1 MEKGIAKKFTTAGK
15 EGELWI
21 AGKSPERREFP
32 RLDLSKDYNRTIIL
46 RIESADKSKSIKSF
60 ANNIGLEGLCFETRR
75 DFEEKEAI
83 NLRLF
88 FFGDKVPIIK
98 IKAEIIWKK
107 TVLPVNYYGVSF
119 VSLKEDDKG
128 NLSNYIESKIARG

>member
-1 MEKGIAKKFTTAGK
+1 
-15 EGELWI
+15 
-21 AGKSPERREFP
+21 P

-46 RIESADKSKSIKSF
+46 RIESADKLKNIKSF
-60 ANNIGLEGLCFETRR
+60 ANNIGLRGLCFETRR
-75 DFEEKEAI
+75 DFEEKETI

-88 FFGDKVPIIK
+88 FFGDKVPILK

-119 VSLKEDDKG
+119 VSMEEKDKA
-128 NLSNYIESKIARG
+128 NLSQYIESKIE